1 MNFKL
6 ADILMFSKRTNIVK
20 ITLFFSPHLV
30 TFIVTASRK
39 TRHGTA
45 SKEDASLIIIVIDD
59 QIITLYIDE
68 HPLLSAED

>member
-20 ITLFFSPHLV
+20 ITLFFSPHL

-39 TRHGTA
+39 TRHRTA